1 MAVLSPRLSE
11 RLTGVAY
18 QLGWKVICRFPES
31 WARWLFTEAADL
43 AWRRQGPKVQVL
55 EANLRR
61 VLIYTGG
68 SPEVDGKEL
77 RMLSRAALRSYA
89 RYWLEVFRL
98 PMIPSERIVSGMH
111 FRGPGEE
118 AVFAHLKA
126 GRGVL
131 IALPH
136 MGNFEQAGAWII
148 AEGAGT
154 LTTVAERLKPESVYE
169 SFVRFRQTLG
179 FEVLPLT
186 GGISPFGTLAARLR
200 AGHLVCLVSD
210 RDLKESGVEVE
221 FFGEKAR
228 MAATAALALHTG
240 AALMPT
246 ATWFEEDGWGACIYD
261 EIPVPDTGTR
271 AEKVAA
277 MSQQL
282 ADVFTQAIAE
292 HPQDWHMLA
301 RLFTADL
308 DPARTRTAAPPAPPA
323 PPARGPR
330 GARGGGQP
338 PRKGGSGGDPP
349 PEETETPS

>member
-1 MAVLSPRLSE
+1 VAVLSPRLSE

-31 WARWLFTEAADL
+31 WARWVFTAVADL

-55 EANLRR
+55 EGNLRR
-61 VLIYTGG
+61 VLAYRDGTPDI
-68 SPEVDGKEL
+68 DGKEL
-77 RMLSRAALRSYA
+77 RTLSRAALRSYA

-98 PMIPSERIVSGMH
+98 PVIPTERIVSGMH

-118 AVFAHLKA
+118 TVFAHLKA
-126 GRGVL
+126 GRGVI

-169 SFVRFRQTLG
+169 SFVRFRETLG

-186 GGISPFGTLAARLR
+186 GGTSPFGTLAVRLR
-200 AGHLVCLVSD
+200 AGRLVCLVSD
-210 RDLKESGVEVE
+210 RDLKETGAEVE
-221 FFGEKAR
+221 LFGEKAR
-228 MAATAALALHTG
+228 IAATAALAVHTG

-246 ATWFEEDGWGACIYD
+246 ATWFEEHGWGACIYD

-282 ADVFTQAIAE
+282 ADIFTEAIAE

-308 DPARTRTAAPPAPPA
+308 DPARLPSRPPSPPV
-323 PPARGPR
+323 RGPR

-349 PEETETPS
+349 PEATETAP

>member
-1 MAVLSPRLSE
+1 LTVAVLSPRLSE

-31 WARWLFTEAADL
+31 WARSVFMAVAGV

-61 VLIYTGG
+61 VLIYRDRDAV
-68 SPEVDGKEL
+68 VDGKEL
-77 RMLSRAALRSYA
+77 RALSRAALRSYA

-98 PMIPSERIVSGMH
+98 PVIPVERIVSGMH

-118 AVFAHLKA
+118 TLFAHLNS
-126 GRGVL
+126 GRGVI

-136 MGNFEQAGAWII
+136 MGNFEQAGAWVI
-148 AEGAGT
+148 ARGAGT
-154 LTTVAERLKPESVYE
+154 FTTVAERLKPESVYE

-186 GGISPFGTLAARLR
+186 GGAGPFVTLATRLR

-210 RDLKESGVEVE
+210 RDLKETGIEVE
-221 FFGEKAR
+221 LLGEKAR
-228 MAATAALALHTG
+228 IAATAALAVHTG

-246 ATWFEEDGWGACIYD
+246 ATWFDEDGWGACIYD
-261 EIPVPDTGTR
+261 EVPVPASGTR
-271 AEKVAA
+271 AEKVAV

-282 ADVFTQAIAE
+282 ADVFSAAIAE
-292 HPQDWHMLA
+292 HPQDWHMLQ
-301 RLFTADL
+301 RVFLADL
-308 DPARTRTAAPPAPPA
+308 DPARLPGGRAPMGTLP
-323 PPARGPR
+323 
-330 GARGGGQP
+330 
-338 PRKGGSGGDPP
+338 
-349 PEETETPS
+349 

>member
-1 MAVLSPRLSE
+1 LTVAVLSPRLSE

-31 WARWLFTEAADL
+31 WARWVFMAVADV

-61 VLIYTGG
+61 VLSYRDGD
-68 SPEVDGKEL
+68 SAVDGKEL
-77 RMLSRAALRSYA
+77 RALSRAALRSYA

-98 PMIPSERIVSGMH
+98 PVIPVERIVSGMH

-118 AVFAHLKA
+118 ALFAHLNS
-126 GRGVL
+126 GRGVV

-136 MGNFEQAGAWII
+136 MGNFEQAGAWVI
-148 AEGAGT
+148 ARGAGT
-154 LTTVAERLKPESVYE
+154 FTTVAERLKPESVYE

-186 GGISPFGTLAARLR
+186 GGAGPFVTLATRLR

-210 RDLKESGVEVE
+210 RDLKETGIEVE
-221 FFGEKAR
+221 LLGEKAR
-228 MAATAALALHTG
+228 IAATAALAVHTG

-261 EIPVPDTGTR
+261 EIPVPASGTR

-277 MSQQL
+277 MSQQM
-282 ADVFTQAIAE
+282 ADVFSAAIAE
-292 HPQDWHMLA
+292 HPQDWHMLQ
-301 RLFTADL
+301 RVFLADL
-308 DPARTRTAAPPAPPA
+308 DPARLPEGRPA
-323 PPARGPR
+323 G
-330 GARGGGQP
+330 
-338 PRKGGSGGDPP
+338 
-349 PEETETPS
+349 ETLP